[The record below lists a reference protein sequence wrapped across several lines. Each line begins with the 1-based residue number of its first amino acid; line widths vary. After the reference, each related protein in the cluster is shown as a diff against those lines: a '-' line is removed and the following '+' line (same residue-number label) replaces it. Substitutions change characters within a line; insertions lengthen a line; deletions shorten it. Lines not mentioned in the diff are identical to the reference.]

1 MTNDIAASGGAPAAE
16 VDAFAERIFGAV
28 LGAQLIQAIDLGDR
42 LGWYRALA
50 DGGPTT
56 SAELAARTDSA
67 ERYAREWL
75 EHQAA
80 CGVLTVDDAG
90 AAATERRFALP
101 AAHAAVLADADSVAH
116 MTPIARFATASGRF
130 IDRIA
135 DAYRTGDGV
144 SWEDLGDEARE
155 AQAASQPAALPAPS
169 RPGAAAPGS
178 RRPRPAAA
186 RRARR
191 RRRAAATA
199 GRRSGWRGPIRGSPS
214 TGTTSTSRRS
224 SPLGATPTEAGVA
237 DRMTFST
244 ADVGAL
250 TDDRVGTYDVVFA
263 FECVHDMPDPVGVLA
278 AMRRMVADDGLVVVM
293 DERTEDAFRAP
304 APEVEQ
310 LLYGYSLMCCLGD
323 GLSHQPSVGTGTVM
337 RADTFTEYAAGRRLR
352 RGRHPP
358 DRGRLLPLLPP
369 PPLTRPPPH
378 PHPQDFPARSVAPT
392 TRSAGKSRLG
402 ASVSRCRG
410 GRCGRPARRPGTSPT
425 TGRRGS
431 SRAAWCG
438 ALRRG

>member
-1 MTNDIAASGGAPAAE
+1 MTNDMAASSGEALAGE

-101 AAHAAVLADADSVAH
+101 AAHAAVLADPDSVAY

-155 AQAASQPAALPAPS
+155 AQAGANRPLFLHRLGQELLPQAPDVHARLQRATRVADVGCGYGWS
-169 RPGAAAPGS
+169 SIGLARAYPGVTVDGYDVDEPS
-178 RRPRPAAA
+178 VVAA
-186 RRARR
+186 RRNA
-191 RRRAAATA
+191 
-199 GRRSGWRGPIRGSPS
+199 
-214 TGTTSTSRRS
+214 
-224 SPLGATPTEAGVA
+224 TEAGVG
-237 DRMTFST
+237 DQMTFST

-250 TDDRVGTYDVVFA
+250 TDDQVGTYDVVFA
-263 FECVHDMPDPVGVLA
+263 FECVHDMPDPVSVLA
-278 AMRRMVADDGLVVVM
+278 AMRRMVADDGVVVVM

-304 APEVEQ
+304 RPR
-310 LLYGYSLMCCLGD
+310 SSSCC
-323 GLSHQPSVGTGTVM
+323 T
-337 RADTFTEYAAGRRLR
+337 A
-352 RGRHPP
+352 
-358 DRGRLLPLLPP
+358 
-369 PPLTRPPPH
+369 TR
-378 PHPQDFPARSVAPT
+378 
-392 TRSAGKSRLG
+392 
-402 ASVSRCRG
+402 
-410 GRCGRPARRPGTSPT
+410 
-425 TGRRGS
+425 
-431 SRAAWCG
+431 
-438 ALRRG
+438 